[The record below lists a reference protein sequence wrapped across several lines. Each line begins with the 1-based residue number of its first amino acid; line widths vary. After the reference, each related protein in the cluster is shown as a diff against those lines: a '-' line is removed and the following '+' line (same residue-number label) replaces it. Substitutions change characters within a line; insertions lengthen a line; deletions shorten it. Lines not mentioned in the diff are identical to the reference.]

1 MKELLFSIGPK
12 DFKWDFFKTS
22 GPGGQNK
29 NKRDTACR
37 CTHIASGAIGIG
49 SEEREQGKNRRI
61 AFERCVNSEKF
72 KAWHKLE
79 CARVLVDKNERRKIE
94 REVDA
99 ELSRRENL
107 LVEIKDKDGRWTDL
121 RENDDIR
128 DHLPEGNVNV

>member
-49 SEEREQGKNRRI
+49 SEEREQGKNRRL

-107 LVEIKDKDGRWTDL
+107 LVEIKDKDGRWTEL
-121 RENDDIR
+121 RENDDI
-128 DHLPEGNVNV
+128 

>member
-1 MKELLFSIGPK
+1 MKEKELLFSVGPK

-72 KAWHKLE
+72 KAWHRLE
-79 CARVLVDKNERRKIE
+79 CARVLTDKNERRKIE
-94 REVDA
+94 REIDA
-99 ELSRRENL
+99 ELSRGENL
-107 LVEIKDKDGRWTDL
+107 LIEVKDKDGRWV
-121 RENDDIR
+121 REEDSEI
-128 DHLPEGNVNV
+128 

>member
-49 SEEREQGKNRRI
+49 SEEREQGKNRRL

-107 LVEIKDKDGRWTDL
+107 LVEIKDKDGRWTEL
-121 RENDDIR
+121 REKDDI
-128 DHLPEGNVNV
+128 

>member
-1 MKELLFSIGPK
+1 MKEKELLFSVGPK

-72 KAWHKLE
+72 RAWHRLE
-79 CARVLVDKNERRKIE
+79 CARVLIDKNERRKIE
-94 REVDA
+94 REIDA

-107 LVEIKDKDGRWTDL
+107 LIEVRDVNGKWVREEDSEI
-121 RENDDIR
+121 
-128 DHLPEGNVNV
+128 

>member
-22 GPGGQNK
+22 GLGGQNK

-49 SEEREQGKNRRI
+49 SEEREQGKNRRL

-94 REVDA
+94 REIDA

-107 LVEIKDKDGRWTDL
+107 LVEIKDKDGRWTEL
-121 RENDDIR
+121 RENDDI
-128 DHLPEGNVNV
+128 

>member
-49 SEEREQGKNRRI
+49 SEEREQGKNRRL

-99 ELSRRENL
+99 ELLRRENL
-107 LVEIKDKDGRWTDL
+107 LVEIKDKDGRWTEL
-121 RENDDIR
+121 RENDDI
-128 DHLPEGNVNV
+128 

>member
-12 DFKWDFFKTS
+12 DFKWNFFKTS

-49 SEEREQGKNRRI
+49 SEEREQGKNRRL

-94 REVDA
+94 REIDA

-107 LVEIKDKDGRWTDL
+107 LVEIKDKDGRWTEL
-121 RENDDIR
+121 RENDDI
-128 DHLPEGNVNV
+128 

>member
-1 MKELLFSIGPK
+1 MKEKELLFSVGPK

-72 KAWHKLE
+72 RAWHRLE
-79 CARVLVDKNERRKIE
+79 CARVLIDKNERRKIE
-94 REVDA
+94 REIDA
-99 ELSRRENL
+99 ELLHEKNL
-107 LVEIKDKDGRWTDL
+107 LIEAKDVNGKWVREEDSEI
-121 RENDDIR
+121 
-128 DHLPEGNVNV
+128 

>member
-49 SEEREQGKNRRI
+49 SEEREQGKNRRL
-61 AFERCVNSEKF
+61 AFECCVNSEKF

-94 REVDA
+94 REIDA

-107 LVEIKDKDGRWTDL
+107 LVEIKDKDGRWTEL
-121 RENDDIR
+121 RENDDI
-128 DHLPEGNVNV
+128 

>member
-107 LVEIKDKDGRWTDL
+107 LVEIKDKDGRWTEL
-121 RENDDIR
+121 REKDDI
-128 DHLPEGNVNV
+128 

>member
-94 REVDA
+94 REIDA

-107 LVEIKDKDGRWTDL
+107 LVEIKDKDGRWTEL
-121 RENDDIR
+121 RENDDI
-128 DHLPEGNVNV
+128 

>member
-1 MKELLFSIGPK
+1 MKEKELLFSVGPK

-49 SEEREQGKNRRI
+49 SEEREQGKNRRL

-107 LVEIKDKDGRWTDL
+107 LVEIKDKDGRWTEL
-121 RENDDIR
+121 RENDDI
-128 DHLPEGNVNV
+128 

>member
-99 ELSRRENL
+99 ELSCRENL
-107 LVEIKDKDGRWTDL
+107 LVEIKDKDGRWTEL
-121 RENDDIR
+121 RENDDI
-128 DHLPEGNVNV
+128 